1 MLANFKDILLPAKE
15 EGYAVACFN
24 VFGFEDSRA
33 VIDAA
38 ELRNASVILS
48 INLDMRQFMTMD
60 QIIGMLRPMAE
71 SAKVPVC
78 IHLDHTYEVDE
89 VKRAIDSGFNSVMYD
104 GSQLP
109 IAQNI
114 ASIKDVVSYAHRKG
128 VSVEA
133 EVGSVP
139 YATGRDHIKSE
150 LTDLSEALAMEKD
163 GKPDALAISIGN
175 VHRIESGFVEINVER
190 FNELEKELSI
200 PLVIHGTSGIKDS
213 DIKMLSKRH
222 ITKFNVGTVLRKSFG
237 DSLRLT
243 LESDSNLF
251 DRIAIMK
258 KVIPDLQVTASR
270 VIKLLGQ

>member
-1 MLANFKDILLPAKE
+1 MLANLKDILLPAKE

-114 ASIKDVVSYAHRKG
+114 ASIKDVVSYARHKE

-237 DSLRLT
+237 DSLRFT

-258 KVIPDLQVTASR
+258 KVIPDL
-270 VIKLLGQ
+270 

>member
-1 MLANFKDILLPAKE
+1 MISNLKDILLPAKDQ
-15 EGYAVACFN
+15 GYAVACFN

-38 ELRNASVILS
+38 ESRNASVILS

-60 QIIGMLRPMAE
+60 QIIGMLKPMAI

-78 IHLDHTYEVDE
+78 IHLDHTYEVDV
-89 VKRAIDSGFNSVMYD
+89 VKQAIDCGFTSVMFD

-109 IAQNI
+109 ISENI
-114 ASIKDVVSYAHRKG
+114 ASIHDIVSYANAKG

-139 YATGRDHIKSE
+139 YASGRDHIKSE
-150 LTDLSEALAMEKD
+150 LTEVSEALAMERE

-175 VHRIESGFVEINVER
+175 VHRIETGCVEINVER
-190 FNELEKELSI
+190 FNKLRAALSI
-200 PLVIHGTSGIKDS
+200 PLVVHGTSGIKDK
-213 DIKMLSKRH
+213 DIKMLSESQV
-222 ITKFNVGTVLRKSFG
+222 TKFNVGTVLRKSFG
-237 DSLRLT
+237 NSLRST
-243 LESDSNLF
+243 LDSNPSLF
-251 DRIAIMK
+251 DRIQIMQ
-258 KVIPDLQVTASR
+258 KVIPDLKETAVK